1 MRNLHFLSLT
11 NKTSFIFILSFFTAS
26 PAFARICPVGYGE
39 VQREKIEDFSAVM
52 LDKNETY
59 SPKLLKKCKS
69 SHYTRSLRDFLCGKL
84 HIESISSD
92 ANFVISRVLVKPSN
106 PSLNTVLFESV
117 YFDENLVRYNL
128 PRDFQDEKRQVW
140 CALNGTNSAICYE
153 IIELN
158 GLFLPTWRDIR
169 KKLFVKRIVQNKLDC
184 SKYTF

>member
-1 MRNLHFLSLT
+1 MRNLHFFCLT
-11 NKTSFIFILSFFTAS
+11 NKTIFIFILSFFTAS
-26 PAFARICPVGYGE
+26 PAFASICPVGYGE
-39 VQREKIEDFSAVM
+39 VQREKIDEFSAAM
-52 LDKNETY
+52 LDKNESY

-69 SHYTRSLRDFLCGKL
+69 GRSLGLGEFLCGKL
-84 HIESISSD
+84 HIKSISLD
-92 ANFVISRVLVKPSN
+92 HPNFVISRVHVKPSN
-106 PSLNTVLFESV
+106 PSLKAVLFESV
-117 YFDENLVRYNL
+117 GFVKNLVIYNL

-158 GLFLPTWRDIR
+158 GLFLPRWRDIR